1 MISLAIN
8 GFGRIGRCFLRAF
21 FEKKFYE
28 KFNLTSI
35 NGTADPEKC
44 AHFLRYDSIHGRF
57 KNDIKFGDDWI
68 DAGFGRIKI
77 TNQTDIETIRWDD
90 VDIVIE
96 SSGKFNKKSLS
107 TKHIEGGAKKVLVS
121 APCDDAD
128 STIIFG
134 VNNDH
139 YKPEHLVVSSGSC
152 TTNALLPLIKV
163 LHETFGVENGF
174 FTTIHS
180 YTNDQ
185 VILDANHK
193 DLRRARAGALSM
205 IPTSTGASKLI
216 ASIFPDLKGKIAG
229 SAVRVPTPNVSMIDL
244 VVNLVNDGTSEILRK
259 VFENAV
265 LSYKEIIGFTNLPL
279 VSVDF
284 LGRDE
289 STIVDSLETSMVT
302 GKLARIVSW
311 YDNEWGF
318 VCRMLD
324 ILANILIRE

>member
-1 MISLAIN
+1 MTNIAIN

-21 FEKKFYE
+21 YE
-28 KFNLTSI
+28 NNCHESMNVI
-35 NGTADPEKC
+35 CVNGTANPEKC
-44 AHFLRYDSIHGRF
+44 AHFLKYDSVHGRF
-57 KNDIKFGDDWI
+57 KNDVTFGSDWI

-77 TNQTDIETIRWDD
+77 TNQTDINSIKWDGID
-90 VDIVIE
+90 VVVE
-96 SSGKFNKKSLS
+96 SSGKFNKKSLAV
-107 TKHIEGGAKKVLVS
+107 KHIEGGAKKVLVS
-121 APCDDAD
+121 APCEEAD

-134 VNNDH
+134 VNNYQ
-139 YKPEHLVVSSGSC
+139 YKDEDLVVSTGSC

-163 LHETFGVENGF
+163 LHENLIIEKGF

-205 IPTSTGASKLI
+205 IPTSTGASQLI
-216 ASIFPDLKGKIAG
+216 SSIFPELNKKISG

-244 VVNLVNDGTSEILRK
+244 VVNVNKKTNSQDLRNI
-259 VFENAV
+259 FENSDSIPKSI
-265 LSYKEIIGFTNLPL
+265 LSSTSLPL

-284 LGRDE
+284 LGRTE
-289 STIVDSLETSMVT
+289 STIVDILETSVIADDMC
-302 GKLARIVSW
+302 RIVSW

-324 ILANILIRE
+324 IIKNLLRNK